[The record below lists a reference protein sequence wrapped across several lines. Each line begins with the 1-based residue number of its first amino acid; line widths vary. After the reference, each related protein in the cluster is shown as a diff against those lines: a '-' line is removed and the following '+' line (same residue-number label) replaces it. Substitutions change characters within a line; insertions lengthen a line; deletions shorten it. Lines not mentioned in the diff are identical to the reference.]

1 VSFWRRKKREAELD
15 EEVRSHLQLSA
26 QERAERGEKKEEAER
41 AARREFGN
49 VELLKEVTRDQ
60 WGWRWLREVAADAR
74 FGLRMLWKN
83 PGFTVVAVLTLAL
96 GIGANTAL
104 FSVVKAVL
112 LNSLPYREPNRLV
125 TLAEGDRETR
135 DPIKVSYGAAEDW
148 KARSKSFQSIA
159 LYKGWT
165 PTSTGE
171 ETPQIVYGLRVT
183 QNFFPT
189 LGVRPTIGRSILP
202 EDDRPDRWHI
212 VLLSRGYWMRR
223 FAGNP
228 KVIGTSI
235 SLDQTPF
242 EIVGILP
249 ENFQSLSFND
259 EGGTPDVWAP
269 LGYDLSLPEAGR
281 TWQHLQSVARL
292 KDGVRVEQA
301 RAEMST
307 IAGQLAREFP
317 KDYAPDL
324 QVKVTALHESWYGK
338 VQSALWM
345 LLGATAF
352 VLLIACANVASLL
365 LAKAE
370 SKHREVALRAAL
382 GASRARIVRQLLTE
396 SALVSL
402 LGGAGG
408 TLLAVWGTQ
417 LLVSWGPQEITRLS
431 EVRLDASILIFT
443 LVVSV
448 TTGMLTGIVPAL
460 RGAHVDQR
468 EALQQSSRSLVGVSS
483 GRFRNLLVIAEVGL
497 AFVLSAGSGL
507 LTKSFVR
514 AVSVNPGFD
523 AQNLYTTN
531 FALFGPK
538 YADDKAVV
546 RFEREALERIRSLP
560 GVEAAGITSTT
571 PSGGGF
577 DQAGFQIQ
585 DRLIPDTQVPS
596 VDRYEVSPDY
606 FRAMGIPLKRGRL
619 LTEADAAGASP
630 VAVISE
636 MTAREMWPNE
646 DPIGKRIQLGGRHE
660 DRPWAEI
667 VGIVGDVHQYGLDSP
682 ATPQAYLLY
691 SHWVFTRPCVVIR
704 SRLNTQTLT
713 REVESQL
720 RALDK
725 NVPTWNPAPMGEIL
739 SGSLARRRFMTGLF
753 SCFGFLAVLLAAI
766 GIYGVMAYQVAQRT
780 GEIGIRMALGAQR
793 RDVLTMVMSGGGRL
807 VSLGMGFGL
816 CGAVGLGRLLQS
828 QLYGV
833 SPNDP
838 QTLGGVVILVM
849 LVALFACFAPTR
861 RATRVDPVVA
871 LRYE

>member
-1 VSFWRRKKREAELD
+1 MSFLRRKKREAELD

-26 QERAERGEKKEEAER
+26 QERAERGEKEEAAES

-49 VELLKEVTRDQ
+49 VELVKEVTQDM
-60 WGWRWLREVAADAR
+60 WGWRWLREAAADAR
-74 FGLRMLWKN
+74 FGLRLLWKN
-83 PGFTVVAVLTLAL
+83 PSFAVVAVLTLAL

-112 LNSLPYREPNRLV
+112 LNSLPYSEPNRLV

-159 LYKGWT
+159 LYEGWT

-183 QNFFPT
+183 QNFLPT
-189 LGVRPTIGRSILP
+189 LGVRPAMGRSILP

-212 VLLSRGYWMRR
+212 VLLSHGYWMRR
-223 FAGNP
+223 FASNP
-228 KVIGTSI
+228 RVIGTSI
-235 SLDQTPF
+235 TLDETSF

-249 ENFQSLSFND
+249 ENFQPLSFND
-259 EGGTPDVWAP
+259 AGGAPDVWAP
-269 LGYDLSLPEAGR
+269 LGYDLSSPEAGR

-292 KDGVRVEQA
+292 KDGVSVERA

-307 IAGQLAREFP
+307 MAGQLAREFP

-324 QVKVTALHESWYGK
+324 QVRVTLLHESWYGK

-370 SKHREVALRAAL
+370 SKHREMALRAAL
-382 GASRARIVRQLLTE
+382 GASRARIARQLLTE

-408 TLLAVWGTQ
+408 TLLAVWGTR
-417 LLVSWGPQEITRLS
+417 LLVSWGPQEIPRLS
-431 EVRLDASILIFT
+431 EVRLDGSILIFT
-443 LVVSV
+443 LVVSAA
-448 TTGMLTGIVPAL
+448 TGMLTGVVPAL
-460 RGAHVDQR
+460 QGARVDQR
-468 EALQQSSRSLVGVSS
+468 EALQQSSRSLVGGSR

-497 AFVLSAGSGL
+497 AFVLASGSGL
-507 LTKSFVR
+507 LSKSFVQ

-531 FALFGPK
+531 FALFGSK
-538 YADDKAVV
+538 YQDRKAVV
-546 RFEREALERIRSLP
+546 RFEREVLERIRSLP
-560 GVEAAGITSTT
+560 GVEAAGIASTLPT
-571 PSGGGF
+571 GGSF
-577 DQAGFQIQ
+577 DRAGFQIQ
-585 DRLIPDTQVPS
+585 DRMISDPEVPS
-596 VDRYEVSPDY
+596 VDRYQVSPDY
-606 FRAMGIPLKRGRL
+606 FRAMRIPLKRGRL
-619 LTEADAAGASP
+619 FTEADTAGASP
-630 VAVISE
+630 VAIISE

-667 VGIVGDVHQYGLDSP
+667 IGIVGDVHQYGLDSP

-691 SHWVFTRPCVVIR
+691 THEPFTRPCLVIR
-704 SRLNTQTLT
+704 SRLNTDALT
-713 REVESQL
+713 REIGGQV

-725 NVPTWNPAPMGEIL
+725 SVAMWNPALMEEIL
-739 SGSLARRRFMTGLF
+739 SGSLARRRFTTGLF
-753 SCFGFLAVLLAAI
+753 SCFGFLALLLSAI

-793 RDVLTMVMSGGGRL
+793 RDVLTMVLSGGGRL

>member
-1 VSFWRRKKREAELD
+1 VSFWRRKKREAELN
-15 EEVRSHLQLSA
+15 EEVQNHLEMA
-26 QERAERGEKKEEAER
+26 TRERMDRGDAAFEAER
-41 AARREFGN
+41 AVRREFGN
-49 VELLKEVTRDQ
+49 VELVKEVTRDV
-60 WGWRWLREVAADAR
+60 WGWRWLRDVADDAR

-83 PGFTVVAVLTLAL
+83 PSFMVVAVLTLAL

-112 LNSLPYREPNRLV
+112 LNSLPYSDPNRLV

-148 KARSKSFQSIA
+148 KARSRSFQSIA
-159 LYKGWT
+159 LYEAWT

-171 ETPQIVYGLRVT
+171 QIPHIVYGLRVT

-189 LGVRPTIGRSILP
+189 LGVRPAIGRSILP
-202 EDDRPDRWHI
+202 EDDRPDRWHM
-212 VLLSRGYWMRR
+212 VLLSHGYWMRR

-228 KVIGTSI
+228 KVIGTNI
-235 SLDQTPF
+235 TLDQIPF
-242 EIVGILP
+242 EIAGILP
-249 ENFQSLSFND
+249 ENFQPLSFSD
-259 EGGTPDVWAP
+259 AGSAPDVWAP

-292 KDGVRVEQA
+292 KDGVSVGQA
-301 RAEMST
+301 RAEMNT

-324 QVKVTALHESWYGK
+324 QVKLTPLHESWYGK

-365 LAKAE
+365 LARTEGKQ
-370 SKHREVALRAAL
+370 REVALRAAL
-382 GASRARIVRQLLTE
+382 GASRARIARQLLTE

-408 TLLAVWGTQ
+408 ILLAVWGTQ
-417 LLVSWGPQEITRLS
+417 LLISWGPQEIPRLS
-431 EVRLDASILIFT
+431 EVHLEGSILIFT
-443 LVVSV
+443 LVVSMA
-448 TTGMLTGIVPAL
+448 TGMLTGLVPAL
-460 RGAHVDQR
+460 QAARVDQR
-468 EALQQSSRSLVGVSS
+468 EALQQTSRSFVGVSR
-483 GRFRNLLVIAEVGL
+483 GRFRSLLVVAEVGL
-497 AFVLSAGSGL
+497 AFVLAAGSGL
-507 LTKSFVR
+507 LSKSFVR

-523 AQNLYTTN
+523 SQNLYTTN

-538 YADDKAVV
+538 YEDRKAVV
-546 RFEREALERIRSLP
+546 RFERAAVERIRSLP
-560 GVEAAGITSTT
+560 GVEAAGIASTL
-571 PSGGGF
+571 PSGGDF
-577 DQAGFQIQ
+577 DQAGFHIQ
-585 DRLIPDTQVPS
+585 DRMISDPQVPS
-596 VDRYEVSPDY
+596 VDRYQVSPDY

-619 LTEADAAGASP
+619 FTEADAAGTSR
-630 VAVISE
+630 VAIIGE
-636 MTAREMWPNE
+636 MTARKMWPNE

-667 VGIVGDVHQYGLDSP
+667 IGIVGDVHQYGLDSP

-691 SHWVFTRPCVVIR
+691 TYEPFTRPCLVIR
-704 SRLNTQTLT
+704 SRLNTEALT
-713 REVESQL
+713 REIESQV

-725 NVPTWNPAPMGEIL
+725 NVPLWNPAPMGEIL
-739 SGSLARRRFMTGLF
+739 SESLARRRFTTGLF
-753 SCFGFLAVLLAAI
+753 GCFGFLALLLAAI
-766 GIYGVMAYQVAQRT
+766 GIYGVMTYQVAQRT

-793 RDVLTMVMSGGGRL
+793 RDVLTMVLSGSGRL
-807 VSLGMGFGL
+807 VSLGIGFGL
-816 CGAVGLGRLLQS
+816 CGAVSLSRLLRG
-828 QLYGV
+828 QLYGI

-838 QTLGGVVILVM
+838 LTLGGVVMLVM
-849 LVALFACFAPTR
+849 LVALLACFAPAR
-861 RATRVDPVVA
+861 RATRLDPMVA